1 MYNLAQVNIAKM
13 LAPIDDP
20 IMADFVNNLERIN
33 AIADRSE
40 GFVWRLADI
49 ENNALAIRAFEDDTL
64 IINMSVWKDL
74 ESLFR
79 FTYKTDHAEIFAR
92 RKEWFSRITDMHMV
106 FWYIPVGHI
115 PTPTE
120 ARQRLE
126 YVNAHGESPYA
137 FTFKKRFT
145 VEEFVN
151 FNKVRT

>member
-1 MYNLAQVNIAKM
+1 MYYLAQVNIAKM

-20 IMADFVNNLERIN
+20 IMADFVNNLDRIN
-33 AIADRSE
+33 TIADESE

-49 ENNALAIRAFEDDTL
+49 VNNALAIKAFEDDTL

-79 FTYKTDHAEIFAR
+79 FTYKTDHSEIFAR

-106 FWYIPVGHI
+106 FWYVPVGHI

-120 ARQRLE
+120 ARQRR
-126 YVNAHGESPYA
+126 S
-137 FTFKKRFT
+137 
-145 VEEFVN
+145 
-151 FNKVRT
+151 

>member
-1 MYNLAQVNIAKM
+1 MYYLAQVNIAKM

-49 ENNALAIRAFEDDTL
+49 ENNALAIRAFEDETL

-92 RKEWFSRITDMHMV
+92 RKEWFSRITDIHMV
-106 FWYIPVGHI
+106 FWYVPVGHI

-137 FTFKKRFT
+137 FTFKIRFT

>member
-1 MYNLAQVNIAKM
+1 
-13 LAPIDDP
+13 
-20 IMADFVNNLERIN
+20 MADFVNNLERIN